1 MQHATTIAEWM
12 TPMPHTIGQEQTL
25 TAAQAIMDKHEIR
38 HLPVLHG
45 GKLVGLLSE
54 RDVGLIGALN
64 DVNPD
69 VVKVEEAMSAEPW
82 TVRHDTP
89 VTDVIREMTRHKYG
103 SAVVLDD
110 HGKLLG
116 IFTTHDALQVLGE
129 LLDSQRLSQPPPPR

>member
-1 MQHATTIAEWM
+1 MQYATTIAEWM
-12 TPMPHTIGQEQTL
+12 TPLPHTIGQEQTL
-25 TAAQAIMDKHEIR
+25 SAAQAIMDAHEIR

-45 GKLVGLLSE
+45 GRLVGLLSE

-82 TVRHDTP
+82 TVRHDALA
-89 VTDVIREMTRHKYG
+89 VDVIREMSRHKYG

-110 HGKLLG
+110 RGKLLG
-116 IFTTHDALQVLGE
+116 IFTTHDAILVLGE
-129 LLDSQRLSQPPPPR
+129 LLDGQRDGQPPRA

>member
-1 MQHATTIAEWM
+1 MTQATTIAEWM
-12 TPMPHTIGQEQTL
+12 TPLPHTIGQEQTL
-25 TAAQAIMDKHEIR
+25 SAAQTLMAKHHIR

-45 GKLVGLLSE
+45 GKLVGLISE
-54 RDVGLIGALN
+54 RDVGIIGALN

-69 VVKVEEAMSAEPW
+69 VVKVEEAMSSEPW
-82 TVRHDTP
+82 TVRHDAL

-116 IFTTHDALQVLGE
+116 IFTTHDALQVLSE
-129 LLDSQRLSQPPPPR
+129 ILDGKRLSQPPPA

>member
-1 MQHATTIAEWM
+1 MTKATTIAEWM
-12 TPMPHTIGQEQTL
+12 TPLPHTVGQEQTL
-25 TAAQAIMDKHEIR
+25 SAAQALMDKHHIR

-69 VVKVEEAMSAEPW
+69 EVKVEEAMSPEPW
-82 TVRHDTP
+82 TVRHDSA

-103 SAVVLDD
+103 SAVVVDA

-129 LLDSQRLSQPPPPR
+129 ILEGQRLSQPPPA

>member
-12 TPMPHTIGQEQTL
+12 TPLPHTIGQEQTL
-25 TAAQAIMDKHEIR
+25 SAAQAVMDTHEIR

-82 TVRHDTP
+82 TVRHDALA
-89 VTDVIREMTRHKYG
+89 VDVIREMSRHKYG
-103 SAVVLDD
+103 SAVVLD
-110 HGKLLG
+110 GRGELLG
-116 IFTTHDALQVLGE
+116 IFTTHDAILVLGE
-129 LLDSQRLSQPPPPR
+129 LLDGQRNAPPSPV